1 MKKLLYSLAIILM
14 AIANNTIEAQVS
26 MSDEEMSQG
35 MQPAFIV
42 EVEVDDSKLVE
53 NVWKKFMKDYGGRT
67 KKVKGGGG
75 ELITTGADIAAINAG
90 RPFEIYSKTGK
101 SQAGVVEH
109 KVWFKV
115 GEDFVDK
122 YDNKEAYDEAVKIL
136 EKFALEC
143 KIAQTDQELAKAE
156 KKLRQLESDLDRLKR
171 QNDSYHRDIENYEKK
186 IEQAKENIAKNE
198 ELQVET
204 GQNIEL
210 QKQILEEIR
219 QRLKDLRNK
228 G

>member
-1 MKKLLYSLAIILM
+1 MKRLLFPLVILLM
-14 AIANNTIEAQVS
+14 ALASNHVSAQLG

-35 MQPAFIV
+35 IQPAFIV

-53 NVWKKFMKDYGGRT
+53 NVWKSFMKDYGGRV
-67 KKVKGGGG
+67 KRVKGGSG
-75 ELITTGADIAAINAG
+75 EQVTTGASIAAIAAG
-90 RPFEIYSKTGK
+90 KPLEIHSKTGK
-101 SQAGVVEH
+101 SQGGIVEH

-122 YDNKEAYDEAVKIL
+122 YADKDAYEEAVKIL

-143 KIAQTDQELAKAE
+143 RIENTNRELSKAE

-171 QNDSYHRDIENYEKK
+171 QNDSYHRDIENYEKR
-186 IEQAKENIAKNE
+186 IEQAKENIARNE
-198 ELQVET
+198 ELQSEAAE
-204 GQNIEL
+204 NIKL
-210 QKQILEEIR
+210 QKEILEEIQ
-219 QRLKDLRNK
+219 QRLKDLRNN

>member
-1 MKKLLYSLAIILM
+1 MKNFLFPLVILLVALAS
-14 AIANNTIEAQVS
+14 NSVKAQVS

-42 EVEVDDSKLVE
+42 EVAVDDSKLVE
-53 NVWKKFMKDYGGRT
+53 NVWKDMMKDYGGKT
-67 KKVKGGGG
+67 KRVKGGSG
-75 ELITTGADIAAINAG
+75 EQVTTGADIAAINAG
-90 RPFEIYSKTGK
+90 QPFEIFSKTEK
-101 SQAGVVEH
+101 SKDGVVIH

-122 YDNKEAYDEAVKIL
+122 YDNREAYDEALKLL

-143 KIAQTDQELAKAE
+143 KIAQTNEELAKAE
-156 KKLRQLESDLDRLKR
+156 KKLKQLENDLDRLKR
-171 QNDSYHRDIENYEKK
+171 QNDGYHRDIENYEKK

-198 ELQVET
+198 KQQQEAEENLK
-204 GQNIEL
+204 L
-210 QKQILEEIR
+210 QKEILEGIR
-219 QRLKDLRNK
+219 QKLKDFRNN